1 MSEGEWPTQDLTRL
15 IETVIAGRDFW
26 SEEKARRL
34 LDRCAALY
42 VKPNIWWEVGSDDWP
57 SFQLGDESVFTVHV
71 RFPLCL
77 VQSLYAVTLE
87 PLIREAGAEVIA
99 YDDWA
104 AAAYRVRPGLL
115 NALAG
120 QPVEEGPDDQRTD
133 PEKFSMWDLWYDTL

>member
-1 MSEGEWPTQDLTRL
+1 MSESDALTHDLTEL
-15 IETVIAGRDFW
+15 LDEVIAKRALW
-26 SEEKARRL
+26 SEDKARQL
-34 LDRCAALY
+34 MDRCAALY
-42 VKPNIWWEVGSDDWP
+42 AKPSIWWEVGSDDWP
-57 SFQLGDESVFTVHV
+57 SLELGGKSVFSVHV

-133 PEKFSMWDLWYDTL
+133 PENFSMWDLWYDTL